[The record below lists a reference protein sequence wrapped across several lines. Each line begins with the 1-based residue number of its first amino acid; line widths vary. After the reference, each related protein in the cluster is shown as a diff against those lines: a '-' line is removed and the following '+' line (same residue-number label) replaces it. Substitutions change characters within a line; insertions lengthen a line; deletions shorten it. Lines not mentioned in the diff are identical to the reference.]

1 MYNLFMEI
9 QYSFYS
15 YIIRLICSDL
25 DLMNSVLVEITIF
38 IVEASENLSY
48 CLILNSCWKE
58 DKNLRQS
65 LGAN

>member
-38 IVEASENLSY
+38 IVEASENLT
-48 CLILNSCWKE
+48 LTV
-58 DKNLRQS
+58 
-65 LGAN
+65 